1 MNFYK
6 FLAYFRKLV
15 ETRSFSLAKQH
26 RNSLHIRAAGFTL
39 IELLVVV
46 AIIAL
51 LSSLI
56 TFSVSQARLKSRDAR
71 RISDLK
77 QIKSGTDLYFST
89 DGGYPDTGTWVPG
102 STLTC
107 NAVIVLRIPDD
118 PSAPVYHYTYTGSGA
133 SAPGCGGTVRRGYS
147 VQFYIENKA
156 ASYTMDEDG
165 VVRDSSDNPVSFDS
179 LL

>member
-1 MNFYK
+1 MIR
-6 FLAYFRKLV
+6 LLQI
-15 ETRSFSLAKQH
+15 TSRSALGGPIAN
-26 RNSLHIRAAGFTL
+26 RGFTL

-46 AIIAL
+46 AIIGL

-56 TFSVSQARLKSRDAR
+56 TFSISQVRLKSRDAR

-77 QIKSGTDLYFST
+77 QIKSGADLYFTT
-89 DGGYPDTGTWVPG
+89 DGGYPDTGIWVPG

-107 NAVIVLRIPDD
+107 NAVIVMRIPDD

-133 SAPGCGGTVRRGYS
+133 SASGCGGTVRRGYS
-147 VQFYIENKA
+147 IQFYIENKA

-165 VVRDSSDNPVSFDS
+165 IVRDGGGNPVAFDT